1 MNLRIK
7 VLLTL
12 LFLMTL
18 FGSAEYGVFRWVIF
32 PSFLALEREEAR
44 EDLERCVRALN
55 REIYHLDSFT
65 NDWAAWDDTYRFM
78 QDRDPIYIESN
89 LVDQTFVGNRL
100 NLVYI
105 CTPKGEIVWGQS
117 RGGKEYRPIELPQFS
132 SKALNPEHPLLRH
145 TGPDST
151 VAGIMNTVLGPA
163 LVASRPILTSDRRGP
178 LKGYLIMGRFLDD
191 ELVRSLVEQTQVD
204 LQILPAETGML
215 PAAGLPN
222 GFHFEESPM
231 QLDVTTA
238 LADIAGAPA
247 LLVKARIPRY
257 TTLKGSQ
264 TIRFAVIFSAA
275 TGIVLLVVLIAFL
288 QRHMIR
294 PLLEL
299 TRHAVAIRD
308 SNDLSLRINSR
319 HRDEFGLLAQEFDR
333 MVGQLQYINQT
344 LEQLVADRTAELT
357 ATNERLR
364 EQIAERR
371 RAEEKS
377 RESEAK
383 TRALLDAVPD
393 IVFRLDRQGTI
404 LECQGAQ
411 ENLYLPR
418 EVFLGK
424 RITDVLHAELP
435 PLIMA
440 RLKKALHN
448 RQLQVFEYELEIK
461 GEPKHFECRMVA
473 IGEDQAMAIIRDMTE
488 KIRLEEQLRRAQKM
502 EAVGTLAGGVAHD
515 LNNVLSGLVSY
526 PDLLLL
532 DLPDGSPLRDPILT
546 IKNSGEKA
554 ANIVQDL
561 LTLARRGVSV
571 SELINLNTIISEYF
585 KSPEFDKLRAYHRAL
600 DLDLK
605 LETSLLNIY
614 GSAHHLSKTLMNL
627 VSNAAEALPEG
638 GRIRIR
644 TENRY
649 IDKPIAGYDNIKAGD
664 FVFLEVSDNG
674 VGISPED
681 IKHIFEPFYTK
692 KVMERSG
699 TGLGMAVVWGT
710 VKDHSG
716 YIDVQSDIGKG
727 TRISIYLPASREL
740 VSKLAP
746 SVSWEQYRGRGE
758 TILVVDDMPEQLEIA
773 SKILVKLGYRVI
785 TASGGHE
792 AVNHLKRDPV
802 DLVIL
807 DMIMDPGM
815 DGLETYQEILKI
827 RPGQKAIIASGFSET
842 ERVRQAEALGAG
854 AYLKKPYLLTS
865 LGVAVRSELDRLTT

>member
-1 MNLRIK
+1 MA
-7 VLLTL
+7 V
-12 LFLMTL
+12 
-18 FGSAEYGVFRWVIF
+18 FGSAEYGVLRWIIF
-32 PSFLALEREEAR
+32 PSFLALEREEAG

-65 NDWAAWDDTYRFM
+65 NDWATWDDTYRFM

-89 LVDQTFVGNRL
+89 LVDQTFVDNRL
-100 NLVYI
+100 NLIYI
-105 CTPKGEIVWGQS
+105 ITPKGEIVWGQS
-117 RGGKEYRPIELPQFS
+117 RGGKEFQPIELPPFS
-132 SKALNPEHPLLRH
+132 SKALNPEHPLLRY
-145 TGPDST
+145 TGPDSS
-151 VAGIMNTVLGPA
+151 VAGIMRTVLGPA

-178 LKGYLIMGRFLDD
+178 MRGYLIMGRFLDD
-191 ELVRSLVEQTQVD
+191 ELVLSLVEQTQVD
-204 LQILPAETGML
+204 LQILPPQPGML
-215 PAAGLPN
+215 PAADLPN
-222 GFHFEESPM
+222 GFQFEESPT
-231 QLDVTTA
+231 QLDVATA
-238 LADIAGAPA
+238 VADIAGDPA
-247 LLVKARIPRY
+247 LLVKARIPRHIAR
-257 TTLKGSQ
+257 KGSQ
-264 TIRFAVIFSAA
+264 TIRFAVIFNAA

-294 PLLEL
+294 PLMAL

-308 SNDLSLRINSR
+308 SKDLSLRLDSR
-319 HRDEFGLLAQEFDR
+319 RRDEFGLLAQEFDR
-333 MVGQLQYINQT
+333 MVGQLLYINQT
-344 LEQLVADRTAELT
+344 LEKQVADRTAELT
-357 ATNERLR
+357 AANERLR

-383 TRALLDAVPD
+383 TRALLDAIPD
-393 IVFRLDRQGTI
+393 VVFRLDRQGTL
-404 LECQGAQ
+404 LECKGAQ

-418 EVFLGK
+418 EAFLGK
-424 RITDVLHAELP
+424 RITDVLHTALP
-435 PLIMA
+435 TRIMA
-440 RLKKALHN
+440 RLEEALHS
-448 RQLQVFEYELEIK
+448 RKLQVFEYELEIK

-502 EAVGTLAGGVAHD
+502 EAVGTLAGGIAHD

-532 DLPDGSPLRDPILT
+532 DLPPNSPLRDPILT

-571 SELINLNTIISEYF
+571 SEVINLNTIITEYF
-585 KSPEFDKLRAYHRAL
+585 KSPEFAKLRGYHPAL
-600 DLDLK
+600 ELDLK
-605 LETSLLNIY
+605 LETDLLNIH
-614 GSAHHLSKTLMNL
+614 GSAHHLSKTVMNL

-649 IDKPIAGYDNIKAGD
+649 IDKPIAGYDDIKAGD
-664 FVFLEVSDNG
+664 FVLLEVSDNG

-716 YIDVQSDIGKG
+716 YIDVQSEIGKG

-740 VSKLAP
+740 VSKLVP
-746 SVSWEQYRGRGE
+746 PVSWEQYRGRGE

-773 SKILVKLGYRVI
+773 SNILVKLGYRVT
-785 TASGGHE
+785 TASSGHE
-792 AVNHLKRDPV
+792 AVNHLKRDPA

-842 ERVRQAEALGAG
+842 ERVRQAAALGVG
-854 AYLKKPYLLTS
+854 AYIKKPYLLKS
-865 LGVAVRSELDRLTT
+865 IGVAVRSELDRLTS